1 MVIILLPYPMIVALH
16 LRFQSPSPHPSLLTS
31 LPHYFFTVVGAQLL
45 CALFSSLRQAPA
57 ATRYGCL
64 CICAVCVKSFRIRTS
79 KNPPVTPLQSALPK
93 TQHLN
98 PFRIRTYKKNRGG
111 RGPITV
117 THSPRVSANSASPR
131 CHFSFLLTTHNSP
144 PISSHLCLCL
154 LFLLS
159 SPPQGE
165 NAHVRK

>member
-98 PFRIRTYKKNRGG
+98 PFRIRTYKKTRGG
-111 RGPITV
+111 GAP
-117 THSPRVSANSASPR
+117 SPSRILRASPR
-131 CHFSFLLTTHNSP
+131 TPRLRVVISLSYSPLTILHQPP
-144 PISSHLCLCL
+144 PIFASASSFCYRH
-154 LFLLS
+154 
-159 SPPQGE
+159 
-165 NAHVRK
+165 